1 MSGGSRLRRIVQP
14 AILLLLL
21 GSTVCTTALAE
32 EGYQSLF
39 NGKDLTGWDG
49 NPELWSV
56 QDEAITGVSD
66 GSLKQNQFISWTG
79 GNVSDFELKL
89 EFRMEGKSNSGVQYR
104 SQRMPDIGPWVV
116 GGYQADI
123 HPAPKFTAMLY
134 EERGRGI
141 LAERGQKVTINKEGK
156 KEVSALPGT
165 FESVDLSQ
173 WHELV
178 IKCEGTHLI
187 HQLDGVTVVD
197 INDAQEPGRDLEGV
211 IAFQLHVGPPMKAQF
226 RKIRLKS
233 LKPVSAAQ
241 SSTIPGQPEGPA
253 SALAAMPG
261 FKVEL
266 LYSASKQQ
274 PGSLSTLCVDSKGRL
289 ILGDRQGSLFRL
301 VPNKLEGTEKTFVEK
316 IDVQTGPVES
326 LLWAF
331 DSLYFISRGPATS
344 PSGEQTGGVYRLRDT
359 DGDDRLDSL
368 EQLRALNWHGDHG
381 PHALVLTPDGT
392 GIDVLCGSSTSL
404 TELSASRVPA
414 IWDEDVLLP
423 RISGNG
429 AFANVAAPGGYV
441 ARMDRDGKHWELVAI
456 GLSNPRDAAYHSNG
470 ALLSCDADSE
480 TDAGQ
485 PWFRPARIFE
495 ILSGAD
501 YGWRS
506 GSAKHLEFFPE
517 TSKSILK
524 MSPDEPRAVC
534 FGYGAKFPQE
544 YQQAFFICQG
554 KSGKIDAVHLRP
566 EGSGFAAER
575 KEFFACPQLQPTDI
589 LIHPHDGTMYLTLAG
604 DSDQAGLYRISYT
617 GTESVATAP
626 MHALEGQADR
636 AALQKL
642 QTFHAPD
649 KPQAVAAAWP
659 FLSHSD
665 PVLRAAART
674 AIEFRPAEE
683 WASQA
688 MNEENQQAKLEAL
701 LALCRTQKRQLKDGK
716 APVDSP
722 VPDWEHGTG
731 NTLGAQG
738 VMQIGILTSLNSL
751 DWTTFNF
758 EQRMLGLRIVQLA
771 LLRCGQPDTFVRDA
785 LLNALENTLPAKRPE
800 TNSLLLETLVYLQ
813 SPQAA
818 SQGMKLLKQTESIE
832 EQIQYARSLAFLR
845 AGWTPEL
852 RQQFLIWCR
861 ETAAKPLPGDAGMCI
876 QEIQKQAIRL
886 LDAGEKAS
894 LLPFLAPPSATHA
907 PRE

>member
-1 MSGGSRLRRIVQP
+1 MFCGYRLRCLMRQ
-14 AILLLLL
+14 AMLLALLS
-21 GSTVCTTALAE
+21 STVCITALAE

-104 SQRMPDIGPWVV
+104 SQRMPDTGPWVV

-123 HPAPKFTAMLY
+123 HPAPKYTAMLY

-165 FESVDLSQ
+165 FESVDLTQ

-226 RKIRLKS
+226 RNIRLKS
-233 LKPVSAAQ
+233 LKPASAAQ
-241 SSTIPGQPEGPA
+241 SSTVPDLSEG
-253 SALAAMPG
+253 SADVLAAVPG

-266 LYSASKQQ
+266 LYSVSKQQ
-274 PGSLSTLCVDSKGRL
+274 PGSLSTLCADSKGRL
-289 ILGDRQGSLFRL
+289 ILGDRQGNLFRL
-301 VPNKLEGTEKTFVEK
+301 VPNKLEGTRNISIEK
-316 IDVQTGPVES
+316 IDIQTGPVES

-331 DSLYFISRGPATS
+331 DSLYFISRGPGTL
-344 PSGEQTGGVYRLRDT
+344 PSGEQSGGVYRLRDSN
-359 DGDDRLDSL
+359 GDDRLDEL
-368 EQLRALNWHGDHG
+368 ERLRALSWHGNHG
-381 PHALVLTPDGT
+381 PHALVLSPDGT

-423 RISGNG
+423 RVAGNG
-429 AFANVAAPGGYV
+429 ALANVAAPGGYA
-441 ARMDRDGKHWELVAI
+441 ARMDRDGKHWELVAV
-456 GLSNPRDAAYHSNG
+456 GLSNPCDAAYHANG

-480 TDAGQ
+480 TDAGR
-485 PWFRPARIFE
+485 PWFRLPRICE

-506 GSAKHLEFFPE
+506 GSARHLEFFPD
-517 TSKSILK
+517 TSKSILELG
-524 MSPDEPRAVC
+524 PGEPRAVC
-534 FGYGAKFPQE
+534 FGYGAKFPQR
-544 YQQAFFICQG
+544 YQQAFFVCQSH
-554 KSGKIDAVHLRP
+554 SGKIEAVHLRP
-566 EGSGFAAER
+566 EGAGFAAER
-575 KEFFACPQLQPTDI
+575 EEFFTCPQLQPTDI
-589 LIHPHDGTMYLTLAG
+589 LIHPHDGAMYLTLAG
-604 DSDQAGLYRISYT
+604 DSTQAGLYRITYA
-617 GTESVATAP
+617 GMESVPAASVNSE
-626 MHALEGQADR
+626 EGQTERDLLR
-636 AALQKL
+636 KL
-642 QTFHAPD
+642 QALHAPD
-649 KPQAVAAAWP
+649 QPQAIAAAWP
-659 FLSHSD
+659 FLSHPDS
-665 PVLRAAART
+665 VLRSAART

-683 WASQA
+683 WASTA

-701 LALCRTQKRQLKDGK
+701 LALCRSQKRQLKEERV
-716 APVDSP
+716 PIDSP
-722 VPDWEHGTG
+722 APDWEHGMG
-731 NTLGAQG
+731 NSLGTKG

-785 LLNALENTLPAKRPE
+785 LLNALEDSLPAKRPE
-800 TNSLLLETLVYLQ
+800 TNTLLLETLVYLQ

-818 SQGMKLLKQTESIE
+818 SQGMKLLEQTQIIE
-832 EQIQYARSLAFLR
+832 EQIWYAKSLAFLR
-845 AGWTPEL
+845 VGWTPEL
-852 RQQFLIWCR
+852 RQQFLTWCR
-861 ETAAKPLPGDAGMCI
+861 DTAGKPLPGDTGTCIKEI
-876 QEIQKQAIRL
+876 QEQALRL
-886 LDAGEKAS
+886 LNTNEKAA
-894 LLPFLAPPSATHA
+894 LLQFLTQPPATH
-907 PRE
+907 PSHK